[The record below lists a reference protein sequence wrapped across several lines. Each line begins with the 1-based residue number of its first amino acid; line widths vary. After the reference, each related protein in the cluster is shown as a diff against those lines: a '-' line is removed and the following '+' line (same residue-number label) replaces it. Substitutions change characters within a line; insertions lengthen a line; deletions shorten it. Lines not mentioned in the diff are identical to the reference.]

1 MVQNFNLG
9 RYSVIIFYYDS
20 RTKIPSNFREK
31 NCQTSIYKIY
41 ATENFST
48 FEFNI

>member
-1 MVQNFNLG
+1 MVQNFKLG

-20 RTKIPSNFREK
+20 STKIPSNK
-31 NCQTSIYKIY
+31 KKKCQASIYKIY